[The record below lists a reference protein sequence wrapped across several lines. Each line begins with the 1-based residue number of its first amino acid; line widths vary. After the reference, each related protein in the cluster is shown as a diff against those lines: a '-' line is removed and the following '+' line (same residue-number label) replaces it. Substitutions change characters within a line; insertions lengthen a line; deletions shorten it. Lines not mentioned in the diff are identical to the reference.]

1 MPQVRSARGEVV
13 NFELL
18 MIKQQLASAP
28 APKTVEDRRRF
39 IDEKDG
45 VRTKQIIE
53 AVPEPILVPVVQ
65 VDALALALDA
75 ADISEKAAKKSK

>member
-1 MPQVRSARGEVV
+1 MPVRSARGEAV

-18 MIKQQLASAP
+18 QIKQQLAAAP
-28 APKTVEDRRRF
+28 VPNGVEERRRF

-53 AVPEPILVPVVQ
+53 QPAIIQQTEQ
-65 VDALALALDA
+65 VDALALAQEA
-75 ADISEKAAKKSK
+75 VKTSVKAATSK

>member
-18 MIKQQLASAP
+18 QIKQQLASAP
-28 APKTVEDRRRF
+28 VPNAVEERRRF

-45 VRTKQIIE
+45 VRTKQTIE
-53 AVPEPILVPVVQ
+53 PTPTLQPTVQ
-65 VDALALALDA
+65 ADALALAQEA
-75 ADISEKAAKKSK
+75 VETSEKAAKKSK

>member
-1 MPQVRSARGEVV
+1 MPTVRSARGDVV

-28 APKTVEDRRRF
+28 VPKQVEERRRF

-45 VRTKQIIE
+45 VRTTK
-53 AVPEPILVPVVQ
+53 AVEEPEVVVQ
-65 VDALALALDA
+65 ADALALAQEGAEL
-75 ADISEKAAKKSK
+75 SEKAAKKSK